1 MACGEKSGERGVC
14 ERDREEED
22 QCHTASK
29 GEPRLREGLQWGES
43 IIKKRNEDV
52 NVKSSN
58 NMESRIKGEGPEP
71 TRKLSDLGVNSIC
84 STMC

>member
-1 MACGEKSGERGVC
+1 M
-14 ERDREEED
+14 
-22 QCHTASK
+22 
-29 GEPRLREGLQWGES
+29 PYS
-43 IIKKRNEDV
+43 IQRRTKTQRRIAVGRNIKKRNEDV